1 MFCLTRLKR
10 LTVIIMK
17 KYSLIYLPIFI
28 LISMLY
34 VQTIFA
40 QRDDEANKYYLD
52 AYNLYKL
59 GKLDQ
64 SLEML
69 RKVIEINPDHAEA
82 HFGMGSI
89 YFRQN
94 MFDDAVK
101 EFTKVTRIK
110 PEYVEAYQ
118 RLWLAYKKL
127 GMNDKA
133 EQELQKY
140 KKLIEERMQS
150 MSVGSPQVV
159 KPAAPPPQREEQE
172 EKPKPEAR
180 LPETKVEV
188 SRPVETKLPET
199 ASTDTRVA
207 ESKPPET
214 ETPPARPMVVKPVSP
229 PSEETRPPASG
240 RSPVAELRTPA
251 VLETTR
257 QLEKRYTEPP
267 KPSAAEKPA
276 PETEYKSPYIKVNKK
291 DPAYKH
297 LFKPFRKAGATLFKS
312 PFKKSTEKWKKSYV
326 GRLVKGFLY
335 YIVTIQIWLCI
346 VAFLGIYFFKA
357 KKE

>member
-1 MFCLTRLKR
+1 
-10 LTVIIMK
+10 MK
-17 KYSLIYLPIFI
+17 KYSLVYLPIFI
-28 LISMLY
+28 LIGMLY
-34 VQTIFA
+34 MQPLFA

-89 YFRQN
+89 FFRQN

-133 EQELQKY
+133 EEELQKY

-150 MSVGSPQVV
+150 MVGGSPQVV
-159 KPAAPPPQREEQE
+159 KPVTPSPQRGAQE
-172 EKPKPEAR
+172 EKPKPEEA
-180 LPETKVEV
+180 PPSETKVEV
-188 SRPVETKLPET
+188 SRPTETKLPET
-199 ASTDTRVA
+199 ASPDTRVT

-214 ETPPARPMVVKPVSP
+214 ETPPVRPMVVKPVSP
-229 PSEETRPPASG
+229 PSEGTRPPASG
-240 RSPVAELRTPA
+240 RSSVTEPGAPA
-251 VLETTR
+251 LLETTK

-267 KPSAAEKPA
+267 KPPTEEKPA
-276 PETEYKSPYIKVNKK
+276 AETGYKSPYIKVDKK

-297 LFKPFRKAGATLFKS
+297 LFKPFKKVGSTLFKS
-312 PFKKSTEKWKKSYV
+312 PFKKRAEKLEKTYV
-326 GRLVKGFLY
+326 GKLIKGLLY

-346 VAFLGIYFFKA
+346 VAFLGIYFFKT

>member
-1 MFCLTRLKR
+1 
-10 LTVIIMK
+10 MK
-17 KYSLIYLPIFI
+17 KYSLAYLSVFI
-28 LISMLY
+28 LIGIFFMQPL
-34 VQTIFA
+34 FA

-82 HFGMGSI
+82 HFGLGSI

-133 EQELQKY
+133 EEELQKY

-150 MSVGSPQVV
+150 MVGGSPQVV
-159 KPAAPPPQREEQE
+159 KPVSPPQREEPE
-172 EKPKPEAR
+172 EKPKPAESRPAEAKP
-180 LPETKVEV
+180 PETT
-188 SRPVETKLPET
+188 SP
-199 ASTDTRVA
+199 DTGTGVT
-207 ESKPPET
+207 ESKPPEE
-214 ETPPARPMVVKPVSP
+214 ETPARRPMVVKPAP
-229 PSEETRPPASG
+229 PPPEETRPPSG
-240 RSPVAELRTPA
+240 SKPSVAEPGTPP
-251 VLETTR
+251 VLETTK

-267 KPSAAEKPA
+267 KATTEEKPVTG
-276 PETEYKSPYIKVNKK
+276 TEYKSPYIKVDKR

-297 LFKPFRKAGATLFKS
+297 LFKPFKKMGSTLFKS

-326 GRLVKGFLY
+326 GKLVKGFLY

-346 VAFLGIYFFKA
+346 VAFLGIYFFKT

>member
-1 MFCLTRLKR
+1 
-10 LTVIIMK
+10 MK
-17 KYSLIYLPIFI
+17 KYSLVYLPIFI
-28 LISMLY
+28 IIIGIFCI
-34 VQTIFA
+34 QTLFA

-159 KPAAPPPQREEQE
+159 KPVAPPPRGEEREEKSRPE
-172 EKPKPEAR
+172 EAR
-180 LPETKVEV
+180 PPETKVEV
-188 SRPVETKLPET
+188 SRPTETKPPEKT
-199 ASTDTRVA
+199 SADTRVV

-214 ETPPARPMVVKPVSP
+214 ETPQVRPMVIKPVSP
-229 PSEETRPPASG
+229 PSEETRPPA
-240 RSPVAELRTPA
+240 RPPVVEKREPA
-251 VLETTR
+251 LETTK
-257 QLEKRYTEPP
+257 QLEKRYTEPS
-267 KPSAAEKPA
+267 KPPAVEKPA
-276 PETEYKSPYIKVNKK
+276 PETEYRSPYIKVDKR

-297 LFKPFRKAGATLFKS
+297 LFKPFRKVGRSLFKS
-312 PFKKSTEKWKKSYV
+312 PFKESTEKWKKSYI
-326 GRLVKGFLY
+326 GKLVKGFLY

-346 VAFLGIYFFKA
+346 VTFLGIYFFKT